1 MAVVS
6 YLFYVT
12 CYTISHLFPIKQT
25 ANHLIA
31 MDETAKPLRIPP
43 EMAIYAE
50 KHEIFD
56 LVQTLV
62 TNLMVDKPEDPIQY
76 LIVLL
81 KRGSVEVPRVML
93 LGPPAS
99 GKRTVARKLCEHTQV
114 IHITDSNILQ
124 EDTDLTKE
132 ALQYKAKQQEIP
144 VDLWIK
150 LIQQRLSKIDCVRR
164 GWVLEGIPQT
174 REEALSLQEAGVA
187 PNHVVLLEAPDAVL
201 IERSQGKRIDPVTGD
216 VYHVTFI
223 WPEDKEVVQRLERQK
238 TVSEEQLV
246 AQLMQ
251 HHREVHALRKTYR
264 NCLKGIDAD
273 QPHVDVFDQVLT
285 YILSRHCSVAPHTPR
300 VLLFGPPGSGKSLQ
314 AKLISQKYNIVN
326 LCCGELL
333 EAVSA
338 DVTNMGELIK
348 PYLESGQ
355 QVPDSM
361 VLQILTERLSRLD
374 CTTRGWVL
382 HGFPRDLEQAEKLQE
397 SNFIPSRVFFLEM
410 TDDVAIERV
419 TLRSI
424 DPVTGEKYHSLYKPA
439 PSPEVQTRLQFN
451 PKDSEAQLLRQLKEY
466 WANASSL
473 QDLYPE
479 AVHINA
485 DQDPHTVFESLESRL
500 VGRLQNDA

>member
-1 MAVVS
+1 MTPITFSLA
-6 YLFYVT
+6 T
-12 CYTISHLFPIKQT
+12 CESALASDLDSCYKRT

-114 IHITDSNILQ
+114 IHITDSNILK
-124 EDTDLTKE
+124 EDTDLTKK
-132 ALQYKAKQQEIP
+132 ALQYKAKQQDIP
-144 VDLWIK
+144 GDLWIK

-223 WPEDKEVVQRLERQK
+223 WPEDKEVVQRLEHQK
-238 TVSEEQLV
+238 AVSEEQLV

-273 QPHVDVFDQVLT
+273 QPHVDVFDQV
-285 YILSRHCSVAPHTPR
+285 
-300 VLLFGPPGSGKSLQ
+300 
-314 AKLISQKYNIVN
+314 
-326 LCCGELL
+326 CCGELL

-338 DVTNMGELIK
+338 DATNMGELIK

-424 DPVTGEKYHSLYKPA
+424 DPVTGERYHSLYKPA

-451 PKDSEAQLLRQLKEY
+451 PKDSEAQLLQQLKEY

-479 AVHINA
+479 AVYINA
-485 DQDPHTVFESLESRL
+485 DQDPHTIFESLESRL
-500 VGRLQNDA
+500 VGRLQNDS

>member
-1 MAVVS
+1 MTPITFSLA
-6 YLFYVT
+6 T
-12 CYTISHLFPIKQT
+12 CECVLASDLDSCYKLT

-124 EDTDLTKE
+124 EDTDLTKK

-144 VDLWIK
+144 CDLWIK

-273 QPHVDVFDQVLT
+273 QPHVDVFDQV
-285 YILSRHCSVAPHTPR
+285 
-300 VLLFGPPGSGKSLQ
+300 
-314 AKLISQKYNIVN
+314 
-326 LCCGELL
+326 CCGELL

-424 DPVTGEKYHSLYKPA
+424 DPFTGEKYHSLYKPA

>member
-1 MAVVS
+1 MTPITFSLA
-6 YLFYVT
+6 T
-12 CYTISHLFPIKQT
+12 CEWVLASDLDSCYKRT
-25 ANHLIA
+25 ANHRIA

-114 IHITDSNILQ
+114 IHITDSNILK
-124 EDTDLTKE
+124 EDTDLTKK

-144 VDLWIK
+144 GDLWIK

-201 IERSQGKRIDPVTGD
+201 IERSQGKRIDPVTG
-216 VYHVTFI
+216 
-223 WPEDKEVVQRLERQK
+223 
-238 TVSEEQLV
+238 
-246 AQLMQ
+246 
-251 HHREVHALRKTYR
+251 
-264 NCLKGIDAD
+264 
-273 QPHVDVFDQVLT
+273 VLT

-300 VLLFGPPGSGKSLQ
+300 VLLFGPPGSGKSLL

-338 DVTNMGELIK
+338 DATNMGELIK

-424 DPVTGEKYHSLYKPA
+424 DPVTGERYHSLYKPA

>member
-1 MAVVS
+1 MTPITFSLA
-6 YLFYVT
+6 T
-12 CYTISHLFPIKQT
+12 CECALASDLDSCYKRT

-114 IHITDSNILQ
+114 IHITDSNILK
-124 EDTDLTKE
+124 EDTDLTKK
-132 ALQYKAKQQEIP
+132 ALQYKAKQQDIP
-144 VDLWIK
+144 GDLWIK

-238 TVSEEQLV
+238 AVSEEQLV

-273 QPHVDVFDQVLT
+273 QPHVDVFDQV
-285 YILSRHCSVAPHTPR
+285 
-300 VLLFGPPGSGKSLQ
+300 
-314 AKLISQKYNIVN
+314 
-326 LCCGELL
+326 CCGELL

-338 DVTNMGELIK
+338 DATNMGELIK

-424 DPVTGEKYHSLYKPA
+424 DPVTGERYHSLYKPA

-451 PKDSEAQLLRQLKEY
+451 PKDSEAQLLRELKEY